1 MLPTLG
7 LLQNLRDYQKMSGDK
22 TKTKTMTKEIKNKL
36 QSQKLEITHLL
47 SMQLIES
54 LAKPDEGKLN
64 SLHKLGKLNNE
75 LLKLVQDASN

>member
-1 MLPTLG
+1 
-7 LLQNLRDYQKMSGDK
+7 MSGDK

>member
-7 LLQNLRDYQKMSGDK
+7 LLQNSRDYQKMNGDK